1 MTHTPN
7 PFAAVTAMRDQLE
20 SGELTATALTSTYLQ
35 RIHQFNP
42 TLHCYIATYEDDALR
57 VATAADSARGAG
69 HAVGPLHGIPIA
81 IKDIIHMRGRVTSG
95 GCKVWQERVSS
106 TTATLVERLIGA
118 GMVVLGKT
126 HTVEFAMGSFGTNQH
141 MGSPHNPWDMHH
153 HRAAGGS
160 SSGSAVAVAAGLAP
174 WAIGTDTGGSVRIPS
189 AWCGLTGLKT
199 TIGRV
204 SRHGVMPLSS
214 TLDTPGPMCRSVDDT
229 ALLYRLLVGFDPL
242 DPRTTFSPALEPYA
256 DFEREL
262 KRGVAG
268 LRLAVMPASERAN
281 VCTEVLDAFDAS
293 LAELERQGAE
303 LEVVQLPESFQRLG
317 DMVGQIIAT
326 EGYHF
331 VGELIDDAS
340 LPIDD
345 DIRPRIR
352 PGRDVSAQRYFA
364 LLRDQGRLRAEF
376 DDALAGFDALLTP
389 TVADGAP
396 VISEIDQTGT
406 AAGFTRPVNFIEYCA
421 LALPNGRTSAGLPTS
436 LQIVCGPNQELKAL
450 RIGRAFQQATDWH
463 TMTPTLEK

>member
-1 MTHTPN
+1 MTSTPN
-7 PFAAVTAMRDQLE
+7 PFAAVTAMRDQFA
-20 SGELTATALTSTYLQ
+20 SGDITALALTSSYLE
-35 RIHQFNP
+35 RINQYNP
-42 TLHCYIATYEDDALR
+42 TLHCYIATYEDGAR
-57 VATAADSARGAG
+57 AAAAAADSARDAG
-69 HAVGPLHGIPIA
+69 HAVSPLHGIPIA
-81 IKDIIHMRGRVTSG
+81 IKDIIHIRGRVTSG

-141 MGSPHNPWDMHH
+141 MGSPHNPWDMHQ

-229 ALLYRLLVGFDPL
+229 ALLYRLLVGRDPL
-242 DPRTTFSPALEPYA
+242 DARTAYSPALEPAA
-256 DFEREL
+256 DFDREL

-268 LRLAVMPASERAN
+268 LRLAIMPASERAN
-281 VCTEVLDAFDAS
+281 VCAEVLDAFDAS
-293 LAELERQGAE
+293 LAELERQGADIE
-303 LEVVQLPESFQRLG
+303 EVQLPETFQRLG

-331 VGELIDDAS
+331 VGELVDDAT

-352 PGRDVSAQRYFA
+352 PGRDISAQRYFA

-376 DDALAGFDALLTP
+376 DDALTGFDALMTP
-389 TVADGAP
+389 TVAYGAP
-396 VISEIDQTGT
+396 VISDIDQSGT
-406 AAGFTRPVNFIEYCA
+406 AAGFTRPVNYIEYCA
-421 LALPNGRTSAGLPTS
+421 LALPNGRTTAGLPTS
-436 LQIVCGPNQELKAL
+436 LQIVCPPNQELTAL
-450 RIGRAFQQATDWH
+450 RIGRAYQQATDWH
-463 TMTPTLEK
+463 TMTPGIDL